1 MANSTVLQDGRN
13 AITVLVQQSN
23 SNDSQPSFVKVSF
36 FGMIDGGRVGEPE
49 MTEDGVLQEASLDDL
64 IATKVKVVLQR
75 AEAKDYRDIA
85 EMIKGG
91 VSLAKGL
98 AAAREIFGP
107 QFQPSESLKAL
118 AYFDDGDL
126 HTLTKDEKNTL
137 IKAVST
143 VRDLP
148 MVEILSKQLAVAA

>member
-36 FGMIDGGRVGEPE
+36 FGMIDGSRVGEPE
-49 MTEDGVLQEASLDDL
+49 MTEDGVLQVASLDDL